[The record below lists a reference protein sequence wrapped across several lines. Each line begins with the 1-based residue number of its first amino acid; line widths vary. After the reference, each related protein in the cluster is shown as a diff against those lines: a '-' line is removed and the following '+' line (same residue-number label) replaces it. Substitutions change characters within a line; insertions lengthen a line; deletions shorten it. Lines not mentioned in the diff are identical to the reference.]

1 VHARQIGD
9 RNCKSNSTIQHTAGW
24 TRSVVEQQ
32 SAHIPAEWLLLLG
45 GLLRGGSGSSSDLGI
60 SWALLHADV
69 G

>member
-1 VHARQIGD
+1 M
-9 RNCKSNSTIQHTAGW
+9 
-24 TRSVVEQQ
+24 VEQQ

-45 GLLRGGSGSSSDLGI
+45 GLLRGGAGSSSDLGI